1 MIRLL
6 AGMFIKN
13 KEQSE
18 NAEVRRAYGMLCSMV
33 GIALNVVLFAGKYL
47 AGVLSG
53 SIAITADAFNN
64 LSDAGSSVITL
75 VGFKFSGMKPDKD
88 HPFGHGRFEYL
99 SGLGVAMLIILM
111 GFELFKSAI
120 DKILHPHQVETSALT
135 VAILIISICVKLYMC
150 YYNRSIGNK
159 IDSEAMK
166 ATATDSLSDSVAT
179 FAVLVSMV
187 AAKCTGLQID
197 GWCGLVV
204 SILVLYAGWKAAK
217 DTIDPL
223 LGGPPSKEFV
233 NNIREIVMSH
243 EEIIGIHDLVV
254 HDYGPGRRMVSLHG
268 EVPANGDI
276 IALHDLI
283 DHIEKELEE
292 QLGCEAVIHM
302 DPLETD
308 NEVITEM
315 KHELLTHINSELPG
329 ISIHDFRMVQGP
341 THTNL
346 IFDAVVPYGFHMTNE
361 EVQEGLEKLVL
372 KHWDKTFAVVHVEQ
386 SYI

>member
-13 KEQSE
+13 KDQIEKP
-18 NAEVRRAYGMLCSMV
+18 EVRRAYGMLCSIV
-33 GIALNVVLFAGKYL
+33 GISLNVLLFAGKYL

-88 HPFGHGRFEYL
+88 HPFGHGRIEYL
-99 SGLGVAMLIILM
+99 SGLGVAMLIVLM
-111 GFELFKSAI
+111 GFELFKSAVG
-120 DKILHPHQVETSALT
+120 KIMNPEPVETGVLT
-135 VAILIISICVKLYMC
+135 VVILGISVCVKLYMSF
-150 YYNRSIGNK
+150 YNRSIGNK

-179 FAVLVSMV
+179 SAVLISML
-187 AAKCTGLQID
+187 AAYFTGAMID
-197 GWCGLVV
+197 GWCGLIVAV
-204 SILVLYAGWKAAK
+204 MVLYAGYKAAK

-233 NNIREIVMSH
+233 NSIREIVMSH

-254 HDYGPGRRMVSLHG
+254 HDYGPCRCMVSLHG

-276 IALHDLI
+276 VALHDLI
-283 DHIEKELEE
+283 DHTEKELEE
-292 QLGCEAVIHM
+292 KLGCEAVIHM

-308 NEVITEM
+308 NEIITEM

-346 IFDAVVPYGFHMTNE
+346 IFDAVVPYGASMTNE
-361 EVQEGLEKLVL
+361 EIQEALEKLVL
-372 KHWDKTFAVVHVEQ
+372 KHWEKCFAVVHVEQ

>member
-1 MIRLL
+1 MIRVL
-6 AGMFIKN
+6 AGIFIKN
-13 KEQSE
+13 NERMEDQD
-18 NAEVRRAYGMLCSMV
+18 VRRSYGMLCSIV
-33 GIALNVVLFAGKYL
+33 GICLNVLLFAGKYL

-88 HPFGHGRFEYL
+88 HPFGHGRIEYL

-111 GFELFKSAI
+111 GFELFKSAAG
-120 DKILHPHQVETSALT
+120 KILHPEPVETGVLT
-135 VAILIISICVKLYMC
+135 TAILLTSVAVKLYMWF
-150 YYNRSIGNK
+150 YNRSVGMK
-159 IDSEAMK
+159 IESEAMK

-179 FAVLVSMV
+179 SAVLISMLVSHY
-187 AAKCTGLQID
+187 TGMLID

-204 SILVLYAGWKAAK
+204 AVMVLYAGYKAAK

-233 NNIREIVMSH
+233 REIRDIVMSH

-254 HDYGPGRRMVSLHG
+254 HDYGPGRCMVSLHG
-268 EVPANGDI
+268 EVPANGDL

-283 DHIEKELEE
+283 DHIEKELGEK
-292 QLGCEAVIHM
+292 LGCEAVIHM

-308 NEVITEM
+308 DEKVTEM
-315 KHELLTHINSELPG
+315 KHELLTYINSELPG
-329 ISIHDFRMVQGP
+329 VSIHDFRMVQGP

-346 IFDAVVPYGFHMTNE
+346 IFDAVVPYGFDMTNE
-361 EVQEGLEKLVL
+361 EVQEGLEKLVE
-372 KHWDKTFAVVHVEQ
+372 KHWENHFAVVHVEQ

>member
-1 MIRLL
+1 MIRFL
-6 AGMFIKN
+6 AGIFIKN
-13 KEQSE
+13 RQQIEDKD
-18 NAEVRRAYGMLCSMV
+18 VRRAYGMLCSIV
-33 GIALNVVLFAGKYL
+33 GISLNVLLFAGKYL

-99 SGLGVAMLIILM
+99 SGLAVAMLIILM
-111 GFELFKSAI
+111 GFELLKSSLG
-120 DKILHPHQVETSALT
+120 KILHPEPVEAGIVS
-135 VAILIISICVKLYMC
+135 VVILLVSICVKMYMFF
-150 YYNRSIGNK
+150 YNRSVGNK
-159 IDSEAMK
+159 IESEVMK

-179 FAVLVSMV
+179 TAVLLAMLASHFS
-187 AAKCTGLQID
+187 GIQID
-197 GWCGLVV
+197 GWCGGIVA
-204 SILVLYAGWKAAK
+204 IMVLFAGYKAAK

-233 NNIREIVMSH
+233 RDIREIVMSH
-243 EEIIGIHDLVV
+243 DEIIGIHDLVV

-276 IALHDLI
+276 IALHDMI

-292 QLGCEAVIHM
+292 KLGCEAVIHM
-302 DPLETD
+302 DPIETD
-308 NEVITEM
+308 NEKVKEVM
-315 KHELLTHINSELPG
+315 HELLTHINSELPG
-329 ISIHDFRMVQGP
+329 VSIHDFRIVQGP
-341 THTNL
+341 THTNM
-346 IFDAVVPYGFHMTNE
+346 IFDAVVPYGFSMTI
-361 EVQEGLEKLVL
+361 VDVKAALEKLVQ
-372 KHWDKTFAVVHVEQ
+372 KHWDKCFAVVHVEQ

>member
-1 MIRLL
+1 MIRFL
-6 AGMFIKN
+6 AGIFIKN
-13 KEQSE
+13 RQQIEDKD
-18 NAEVRRAYGMLCSMV
+18 VRRAYGMLCSIV
-33 GIALNVVLFAGKYL
+33 GISLNVLLFAGKYL

-99 SGLGVAMLIILM
+99 SGLAVAMLIILM
-111 GFELFKSAI
+111 GFELLKSSVG
-120 DKILHPHQVETSALT
+120 KILHPEPVEAGI
-135 VAILIISICVKLYMC
+135 VPVVILLVSICVKMYMFF
-150 YYNRSIGNK
+150 YNRSVGNK
-159 IDSEAMK
+159 IESEAMK

-179 FAVLVSMV
+179 TAVLISML
-187 AAKCTGLQID
+187 ASHFSDIQID
-197 GWCGLVV
+197 GWCGGIVA
-204 SILVLYAGWKAAK
+204 IMVLFAGYKASK

-233 NNIREIVMSH
+233 RDIREIVMSH
-243 EEIIGIHDLVV
+243 DEIIGIHDLVV

-276 IALHDLI
+276 IALHDMI

-292 QLGCEAVIHM
+292 KLGCEAVIHM
-302 DPLETD
+302 DPIETD
-308 NEVITEM
+308 NEKVKEVM
-315 KHELLTHINSELPG
+315 HELLTHINSELPG
-329 ISIHDFRMVQGP
+329 VSIHDFRMVQGP
-341 THTNL
+341 THTNM
-346 IFDAVVPYGFHMTNE
+346 IFDAVVPYGFSMSNE
-361 EVQEGLEKLVL
+361 EVKDALEKLVL
-372 KHWDKTFAVVHVEQ
+372 KHWEKCFAVVHVEQ

>member
-13 KEQSE
+13 KDQIEKP
-18 NAEVRRAYGMLCSMV
+18 EVRRAYGMLCSIV
-33 GIALNVVLFAGKYL
+33 GISLNVLLFAGKYL

-88 HPFGHGRFEYL
+88 HPFGHGRIEYL
-99 SGLGVAMLIILM
+99 SGLGVAMLIVLM
-111 GFELFKSAI
+111 GFELFKSAVG
-120 DKILHPHQVETSALT
+120 KIMNPEPVETGVLT
-135 VAILIISICVKLYMC
+135 VVILGISVCVKLYMSF
-150 YYNRSIGNK
+150 YNRSIGNK

-179 FAVLVSMV
+179 SAVLISML
-187 AAKCTGLQID
+187 AAYFTGVMID
-197 GWCGLVV
+197 GWCGLIVAV
-204 SILVLYAGWKAAK
+204 MVLYAGYKAAK

-233 NNIREIVMSH
+233 NSIREIVMSH

-254 HDYGPGRRMVSLHG
+254 HDYGPCRCMVSLHG

-276 IALHDLI
+276 VALHDLI

-292 QLGCEAVIHM
+292 KLGCEAVIHM

-308 NEVITEM
+308 NEIITEM

-346 IFDAVVPYGFHMTNE
+346 IFDAVVPYGASMTNE
-361 EVQEGLEKLVL
+361 EIQEALEKLVL
-372 KHWDKTFAVVHVEQ
+372 KHWEKCFAVVHVEQ

>member
-1 MIRLL
+1 
-6 AGMFIKN
+6 
-13 KEQSE
+13 
-18 NAEVRRAYGMLCSMV
+18 
-33 GIALNVVLFAGKYL
+33 
-47 AGVLSG
+47 
-53 SIAITADAFNN
+53 
-64 LSDAGSSVITL
+64 
-75 VGFKFSGMKPDKD
+75 MKPDKD

-111 GFELFKSAI
+111 GFELLKSAV
-120 DKILHPHQVETSALT
+120 DKILHPEPVETGVVA
-135 VAILIISICVKLYMC
+135 VAILVVSVCVKLYMSV
-150 YYNRSIGNK
+150 YNRAIGNK

-179 FAVLVSMV
+179 SAVLVSMLV
-187 AAKCTGLQID
+187 SYFAGVQID

-204 SILVLYAGWKAAK
+204 AGMVLLAGWNAAK

-223 LGGPPSKEFV
+223 LGVAPSKEFV
-233 NNIREIVMSH
+233 ISIKDIVMSH

-254 HDYGPGRRMVSLHG
+254 HDYGPGRCMVSLHG

-276 IALHDLI
+276 IVLHDLI
-283 DHIEKELEE
+283 DHIEKELTEK
-292 QLGCEAVIHM
+292 LGCEAVIHM

-308 NEVITEM
+308 NEKITEM

-346 IFDAVVPYGFHMTNE
+346 IFDAVVPHGFDMTNE
-361 EVQEGLEKLVL
+361 EVRASMEKLVE
-372 KHWDKTFAVVHVEQ
+372 KHWENTFAVVHVEQ
-386 SYI
+386 SYV

>member
-6 AGMFIKN
+6 AGIFIKN
-13 KEQSE
+13 KEQFE
-18 NAEVRRAYGMLCSMV
+18 QPEVRRAYGMLCSIV
-33 GIALNVVLFAGKYL
+33 GIGLNVLLFAGKYL

-111 GFELFKSAI
+111 GFELLKSAVN
-120 DKILHPHQVETSALT
+120 KILHPEPVETGVVA
-135 VAILIISICVKLYMC
+135 VAILIVSVCVKLYMSV
-150 YYNRSIGNK
+150 YNRKIGDK

-179 FAVLVSMV
+179 SAVLISML
-187 AAKCTGLQID
+187 AAHVTGVQID

-204 SILVLYAGWKAAK
+204 AGLVLLAGWKAAK

-233 NNIREIVMSH
+233 NSIKEIVMDH
-243 EEIIGIHDLVV
+243 KEIIGIHDLVV
-254 HDYGPGRRMVSLHG
+254 HDYGPGRCMISLHG

-276 IALHDLI
+276 IVLHDLI
-283 DHIEKELEE
+283 DHIEKELGEK
-292 QLGCEAVIHM
+292 LGCEAVIHM

-308 NEVITEM
+308 NEKITEM
-315 KHELLTHINSELPG
+315 KHELLTYINSELPG

-346 IFDAVVPYGFHMTNE
+346 IFDAVVPHEFHMTNE
-361 EVQEGLEKLVL
+361 EVRNGLEKVVA
-372 KHWDKTFAVVHVEQ
+372 KHWENTFAVIHVEQ

>member
-1 MIRLL
+1 MIRFL
-6 AGMFIKN
+6 AGIFIKN
-13 KEQSE
+13 RQQIEDKD
-18 NAEVRRAYGMLCSMV
+18 VRRAYGMLCSIV
-33 GIALNVVLFAGKYL
+33 GISLNVLLFAGKYL

-99 SGLGVAMLIILM
+99 SGLAVAMLIILM
-111 GFELFKSAI
+111 GFELLKSSLG
-120 DKILHPHQVETSALT
+120 KILHPEPVEAGI
-135 VAILIISICVKLYMC
+135 VPVMILLVSICVKMYMFF
-150 YYNRSIGNK
+150 YNRSIGNK
-159 IDSEAMK
+159 IESEAMK

-179 FAVLVSMV
+179 TAVLISML
-187 AAKCTGLQID
+187 ASHFSDIQID
-197 GWCGLVV
+197 GWCGGIVA
-204 SILVLYAGWKAAK
+204 IMVLFAGYKASK

-233 NNIREIVMSH
+233 RDIREIVMSH
-243 EEIIGIHDLVV
+243 DEIIGIHDLVV

-276 IALHDLI
+276 IALHDMI

-292 QLGCEAVIHM
+292 KLGCEAVIHM
-302 DPLETD
+302 DPIETD
-308 NEVITEM
+308 NEKVKEVM
-315 KHELLTHINSELPG
+315 HELLTHINSELPG
-329 ISIHDFRMVQGP
+329 VSIHDFRMVQGP
-341 THTNL
+341 THTNM
-346 IFDAVVPYGFHMTNE
+346 IFDAVVPYGFSMSNE
-361 EVQEGLEKLVL
+361 EVKDALEKLVL
-372 KHWDKTFAVVHVEQ
+372 KHWEKCFAVVHVEQ

>member
-1 MIRLL
+1 MIRIL

-13 KEQSE
+13 NEQIE
-18 NAEVRRAYGMLCSMV
+18 KPEVRRAYGMLCSIV
-33 GIALNVVLFAGKYL
+33 GIALNVLLFAGKYL

-64 LSDAGSSVITL
+64 LSDAGSSIITL
-75 VGFKFSGMKPDKD
+75 VGFRFSGMKPDKD
-88 HPFGHGRFEYL
+88 HPFGHGRIEYL

-120 DKILHPHQVETSALT
+120 GKIMSPEPVETGAVT
-135 VAILIISICVKLYMC
+135 VVILLASVGVKLYMWF
-150 YYNRSIGNK
+150 YNRSVGMK

-179 FAVLVSMV
+179 SAVLISML
-187 AAKCTGLQID
+187 AAHYTGIMID

-204 SILVLYAGWKAAK
+204 AVMVLYAGYKAAK

-233 NNIREIVMSH
+233 NSIREIVMSH

-254 HDYGPGRRMVSLHG
+254 HDYGPGRCMVSLHG

-308 NEVITEM
+308 NEIITET

-346 IFDAVVPYGFHMTNE
+346 IFDAVVPHGFDMSND
-361 EVQEGLEKLVL
+361 EVQEALEKLVL
-372 KHWDKTFAVVHVEQ
+372 KHWDKCFAVVHVEQ

>member
-1 MIRLL
+1 MIRVL
-6 AGMFIKN
+6 AGIFIKN
-13 KEQSE
+13 NERMEDQD
-18 NAEVRRAYGMLCSMV
+18 VRRSYGMLCSIV
-33 GIALNVVLFAGKYL
+33 GICLNVLLFAGKYL

-88 HPFGHGRFEYL
+88 HPFGHGRIEYL

-111 GFELFKSAI
+111 GFELFKSAAG
-120 DKILHPHQVETSALT
+120 KILHPEPVETGVLT
-135 VAILIISICVKLYMC
+135 TAILLTSVAVKLYMWF
-150 YYNRSIGNK
+150 YNRSVGMK
-159 IDSEAMK
+159 IESEAMK

-179 FAVLVSMV
+179 SAVLISMLVSHY
-187 AAKCTGLQID
+187 TGMLID

-204 SILVLYAGWKAAK
+204 AVMVLYAGYKAAK

-233 NNIREIVMSH
+233 REIRDIVMSH

-254 HDYGPGRRMVSLHG
+254 HDYGPGRCMVSLHG
-268 EVPANGDI
+268 EVPANGDL

-283 DHIEKELEE
+283 DHIEKELGEK
-292 QLGCEAVIHM
+292 LGCEAVIHM

-308 NEVITEM
+308 DEKVTEM
-315 KHELLTHINSELPG
+315 KHELLTYINSELPG

-346 IFDAVVPYGFHMTNE
+346 IFDAVVPYGFDMTNE
-361 EVQEGLEKLVL
+361 EVQERLEKLVE
-372 KHWDKTFAVVHVEQ
+372 KHWENHFAVIRVEQ

>member
-13 KEQSE
+13 KDQIEKP
-18 NAEVRRAYGMLCSMV
+18 EVRRAYGMLCSIV
-33 GIALNVVLFAGKYL
+33 GISLNVLLFAGKYL

-88 HPFGHGRFEYL
+88 HPFGHGRIEYL
-99 SGLGVAMLIILM
+99 SGLGVAMLIVLM
-111 GFELFKSAI
+111 GFELFKSAVG
-120 DKILHPHQVETSALT
+120 KIMNPEPVETGVLT
-135 VAILIISICVKLYMC
+135 VVILGISVCVKLYMSF
-150 YYNRSIGNK
+150 YNRSIGNK

-179 FAVLVSMV
+179 SAVLISML
-187 AAKCTGLQID
+187 AAYFTGAMID
-197 GWCGLVV
+197 GWCGLIVAV
-204 SILVLYAGWKAAK
+204 MVLYAGYKAAK

-233 NNIREIVMSH
+233 NSIREIVMSH

-254 HDYGPGRRMVSLHG
+254 HDYGPCRCMVSLHG

-276 IALHDLI
+276 VALHDLI

-292 QLGCEAVIHM
+292 KLGCEAVIHM

-308 NEVITEM
+308 NEIITEM

-346 IFDAVVPYGFHMTNE
+346 IFDAVVPYGASMTNE
-361 EVQEGLEKLVL
+361 EIQEALEKLVL
-372 KHWDKTFAVVHVEQ
+372 KHWEKCFAVVHVEQ